1 MSRTTIS
8 RTATSRWPGEH
19 GRRTIFVVGGVVD
32 RATVRALRRQAEGEA
47 AEGITRVV
55 LDIRAVVSCSRAGLV
70 GLARVRGRLH
80 GRPECVV
87 DVVGA
92 RWTQFDDALDGE
104 DVDVAPDETDVE
116 ALRDMVRELR
126 RPLVLDP
133 HRAPAEAP

>member
-8 RTATSRWPGEH
+8 RTASSRWPGEH

-47 AEGITRVV
+47 AEGVTRVV

-70 GLARVRGRLH
+70 GLARVRGRLDE
-80 GRPECVV
+80 RPECVV

-104 DVDVAPDETDVE
+104 DVDVAPGETDVE
-116 ALRDMVRELR
+116 VLRDMVRELR

-133 HRAPAEAP
+133 HRASVEAP